1 MGQGMNDE
9 FCLENLRIDQRPIAE
24 KRITPKCVRKRKRG
38 EFLKGPIPLAWL
50 NQAGA
55 LPGKSLAVGMALWF
69 LVGLKRTKMDLKLR
83 TAVLNRFGINR
94 KVKTRALT
102 ALEGAGL
109 ISVSRQPGKN
119 PLVSILEV
127 QNTGAESTEN
137 AL

>member
-1 MGQGMNDE
+1 
-9 FCLENLRIDQRPIAE
+9 
-24 KRITPKCVRKRKRG
+24 
-38 EFLKGPIPLAWL
+38 
-50 NQAGA
+50 
-55 LPGKSLAVGMALWF
+55 
-69 LVGLKRTKMDLKLR
+69 MDLKLT